1 MNDLS
6 MRIGTKMT
14 SRKSRAKSTAHVR
27 IRDPRKGVEEHA
39 AHRPAAGGETN
50 TRLQDRLLQGDRCL
64 EAYTIT
70 GQRSQ
75 ETHAR
80 VIADPEYF
88 SMSPI
93 DYARAARARASTL
106 NKNQLKK
113 HWRDT
118 NNRVAHRYGH
128 TEAYDAWNKAGSE
141 LRSAV
146 SLISNTRVR
155 TAFDVLTKAQFYARL
170 AAPCRLDW
178 TAEDYERTVLPSL
191 IADLK
196 RVA

>member
-1 MNDLS
+1 MNKLR
-6 MRIGTKMT
+6 MKVATKMT
-14 SRKSRAKSTAHVR
+14 LRQSGAN
-27 IRDPRKGVEEHA
+27 
-39 AHRPAAGGETN
+39 GEIN
-50 TRLQDRLLQGDRCL
+50 TRLQDRLMEGNRCL

-75 ETHAR
+75 ETHAK

-88 SMSPI
+88 AMSPF
-93 DYARAARARASTL
+93 DYASAARAHASTL
-106 NKNQLKK
+106 NKKQLQN
-113 HWRDT
+113 HWCDT
-118 NNRVAHRYGH
+118 NNRVARRYGH
-128 TEAYDAWNKAGSE
+128 TEAYEAWNKAGSE
-141 LRSAV
+141 LRSTI
-146 SLISNTRVR
+146 SLIANTRAR